1 MNLAICGRLSLAQ
14 DVKSGFQ
21 NAGVECNFFVTD
33 FLLPEPAGGVWRKS
47 KRVLSR

>member
-21 NAGVECNFFVTD
+21 NAGIECNFFVTD
-33 FLLPEPAGGVWRKS
+33 FLLPEPAGGGYGGSQKEF
-47 KRVLSR
+47 